1 MSNTPTMSLSKIA
14 HAVTGIQE
22 FLRSNCSWDTHCPY
36 RVSGSAHHSLQAS
49 VWTVCEIWKWKLSST
64 CSAIHYLLVIP
75 SFDVIQYELVPETLN
90 QQKTKKK
97 NLVFLSVSGF
107 SFPSYLVNSTPC
119 TFCQIILY
127 IIHWHQTG
135 ISGEYY
141 ETTGTLHNL
150 RLCHEGIRSHS
161 VVSNTVQTSIVLN
174 WEYQHPTVLKLM
186 RVTPAERMEVCI
198 KFEIFMW
205 QNLWQAVI

>member
-1 MSNTPTMSLSKIA
+1 MKTFFHMLCNSLFIGHPIIWCHTVWA
-14 HAVTGIQE
+14 
-22 FLRSNCSWDTHCPY
+22 
-36 RVSGSAHHSLQAS
+36 SARNF
-49 VWTVCEIWKWKLSST
+49 KLT
-64 CSAIHYLLVIP
+64 K
-75 SFDVIQYELVPETLN
+75 N
-90 QQKTKKK
+90 KTK
-97 NLVFLSVSGF
+97 NLVFLSVFGF
-107 SFPSYLVNSTPC
+107 SFPSYPVNSTPC
-119 TFCQIILY
+119 AFCQIIMY
-127 IIHWHQTG
+127 IVHWHQTG

-150 RLCHEGIRSHS
+150 RLCHDSILSHS